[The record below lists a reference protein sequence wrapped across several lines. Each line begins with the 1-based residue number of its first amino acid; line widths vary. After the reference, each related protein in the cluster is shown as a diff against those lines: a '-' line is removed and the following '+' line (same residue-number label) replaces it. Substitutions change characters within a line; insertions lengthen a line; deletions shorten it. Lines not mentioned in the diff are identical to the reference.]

1 MRTGSFKARYRA
13 RTKRSLCA
21 GKNKTKCSKVRGC
34 KYVKGATKSYCR
46 KQRSKKVKISTL

>member
-1 MRTGSFKARYRA
+1 MRTGSFRARYRA

-46 KQRSKKVKISTL
+46 KQHSKKVKISTL